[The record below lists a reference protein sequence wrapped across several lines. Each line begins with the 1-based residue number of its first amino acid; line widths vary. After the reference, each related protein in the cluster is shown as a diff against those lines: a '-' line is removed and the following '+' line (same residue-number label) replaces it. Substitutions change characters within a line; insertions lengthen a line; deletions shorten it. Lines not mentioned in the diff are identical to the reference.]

1 MSDLGLEIK
10 RKHMLSLMQLE
21 HAWIQITAENR
32 VVFLIV
38 LVLDEGCT
46 SDVIQDTSFVCS

>member
-32 VVFLIV
+32 VVFSNR
-38 LVLDEGCT
+38 T
-46 SDVIQDTSFVCS
+46 STR